1 MSIRSK
7 SIFLTTISIL
17 VFSCTSP
24 LVSVLEK
31 ENERVK
37 LSQVSRKETNARR
50 MDTSRVYSAETEKM
64 LKEKYTT
71 YDKGEVTG
79 ENIMNISLADVTIVA
94 KSRNIP
100 ERAGKI
106 SLDFKVEVPASL
118 INNKWQIRLTPY
130 ADKNGRIIEFDKIL
144 LSGAQFIK
152 QQSKGYQMYQN
163 FINSIIPDSAYMQY
177 LFDSKGYQKALFDIE
192 EQFYYSWQKDLLSQQ
207 RFVDWRSIRNK
218 RHLLFNGLME
228 RNRSTVNPK
237 SWKKVLPQYWLER
250 DLSEAPGRWN
260 NYLSPEYKLEQKT
273 ITAEDSIEISKR
285 FFDYKR
291 MMENERK
298 KALIDD
304 KYKEYIR
311 FPRESCKL
319 DTVIQV
325 GDKFEY
331 YYSQKIDAD
340 EAIKK
345 INVMINGE
353 VIALDE
359 SRYKLPQTDTLT
371 YYISSMVQFLDR
383 SPKYKRIIVSRHAQ
397 TNMTAYITYGVGSTK
412 FIESIGKNKAE
423 IDRVLETLHSLT
435 YSGELVLDSVN
446 MIATASPEGDNFA
459 NKKLSGLRANE
470 LKQYLMKRTDDTE
483 SLALFKPYAL
493 GEDWDKLT
501 ELIRMDA
508 NIRNRSEILA
518 AISSTG
524 SNDLKES
531 LLRKYPDYPYIRK
544 ELYPQLRAVN
554 FKFHLHR
561 KEMIKDTIHTSV
573 IDTAYMDAIK
583 LLENRKYSAA
593 LATLDEYRDYNTG
606 VCLMSLG
613 YDQRAIEVL
622 QGLPQNDNTYY
633 LLAILYVR
641 EKRIKEAVEAFEK
654 ACQLE
659 PSKWYRGQ
667 LDPEINQI
675 ITDFK
680 LNFEQ

>member
-71 YDKGEVTG
+71 YDKDEVTG

>member
-71 YDKGEVTG
+71 YDKDEVTG

-152 QQSKGYQMYQN
+152 QQTKGYQMYQN

-383 SPKYKRIIVSRHAQ
+383 SPKYKRIIVSAC
-397 TNMTAYITYGVGSTK
+397 
-412 FIESIGKNKAE
+412 
-423 IDRVLETLHSLT
+423 
-435 YSGELVLDSVN
+435 
-446 MIATASPEGDNFA
+446 
-459 NKKLSGLRANE
+459 
-470 LKQYLMKRTDDTE
+470 
-483 SLALFKPYAL
+483 
-493 GEDWDKLT
+493 
-501 ELIRMDA
+501 
-508 NIRNRSEILA
+508 
-518 AISSTG
+518 
-524 SNDLKES
+524 
-531 LLRKYPDYPYIRK
+531 PD
-544 ELYPQLRAVN
+544 
-554 FKFHLHR
+554 
-561 KEMIKDTIHTSV
+561 
-573 IDTAYMDAIK
+573 
-583 LLENRKYSAA
+583 
-593 LATLDEYRDYNTG
+593 
-606 VCLMSLG
+606 
-613 YDQRAIEVL
+613 
-622 QGLPQNDNTYY
+622 
-633 LLAILYVR
+633 
-641 EKRIKEAVEAFEK
+641 
-654 ACQLE
+654 
-659 PSKWYRGQ
+659 
-667 LDPEINQI
+667 
-675 ITDFK
+675 
-680 LNFEQ
+680 

>member
-71 YDKGEVTG
+71 YDKDEVTG

-152 QQSKGYQMYQN
+152 QQTKGYQMYQN

-641 EKRIKEAVEAFEK
+641 EKRIKEAVEAIEK

>member
-71 YDKGEVTG
+71 YDKDEVTG

-152 QQSKGYQMYQN
+152 QQTKGYQMYQN

-260 NYLSPEYKLEQKT
+260 NYLSSEYKLEQKT

>member
-71 YDKGEVTG
+71 YDKDEVTG

-152 QQSKGYQMYQN
+152 QQTKGYQMYQN

-383 SPKYKRIIVSRHAQ
+383 SPKYKRIIASRHAQ

>member
-71 YDKGEVTG
+71 YDKDEVTG

-260 NYLSPEYKLEQKT
+260 NYLSPEHKLEQKT

>member
-71 YDKGEVTG
+71 YDKDEVTG

-152 QQSKGYQMYQN
+152 QQTKGYQMYQN

-260 NYLSPEYKLEQKT
+260 NYPSPEYKLEQKT

-554 FKFHLHR
+554 SKFHLHR

>member
-71 YDKGEVTG
+71 YDKDEVTG

-152 QQSKGYQMYQN
+152 QQTKGYQMYQN

-544 ELYPQLRAVN
+544 ELYPQSRAVN

>member
-71 YDKGEVTG
+71 YDKDEVTG

-659 PSKWYRGQ
+659 PSKWYRGL

>member
-71 YDKGEVTG
+71 YDKDEVTG

-152 QQSKGYQMYQN
+152 QQTKGYQMYQN

-359 SRYKLPQTDTLT
+359 SRYKLLQTDTLT

-524 SNDLKES
+524 NNDLKES

>member
-7 SIFLTTISIL
+7 SIFLITISIL
-17 VFSCTSP
+17 VFSCASP

-31 ENERVK
+31 ENERVR
-37 LSQVSRKETNARR
+37 LSQVSRKKTDA
-50 MDTSRVYSAETEKM
+50 DKIDSTRVYSAETEKI
-64 LKEKYTT
+64 LKEKYTS
-71 YDKGEVTG
+71 YGKDEATG
-79 ENIMNISLADVTIVA
+79 ENIMDISLADITIVA
-94 KSRNIP
+94 KSKNIP

-118 INNKWQIRLTPY
+118 INNKWQVRLTPY

-152 QQSKGYQMYQN
+152 QQAKGYQMYQN

-177 LFDSKGYQKALFDIE
+177 LFDSKGYQKALLDIE
-192 EQFYYSWQKDLLSQQ
+192 EQFYYSWQKELLSQQ

-228 RNRSTVNPK
+228 RNRATVNPK
-237 SWKKVLPQYWLER
+237 SWKEVLPAYWLER
-250 DLSEAPGRWN
+250 DLSGAPGKWN
-260 NYLSPEYKLEQKT
+260 NFLSPEYNLMQKT
-273 ITAEDSIEISKR
+273 ITPEDSIEISKR
-285 FFDYKR
+285 FFDYKK

-383 SPKYKRIIVSRHAQ
+383 SPKYKRIIISRHAQ

-446 MIATASPEGDNFA
+446 MIASASPEGDNFA
-459 NKKLSGLRANE
+459 NKKLSGLRADE

-622 QGLPQNDNTYY
+622 QALPQNDNTYY

-641 EKRIKEAVEAFEK
+641 EKRIKDAVEAFEK

>member
-1 MSIRSK
+1 M
-7 SIFLTTISIL
+7 
-17 VFSCTSP
+17 VFSCPSP

-71 YDKGEVTG
+71 YDKDEVTG